1 MKITQRATITSINHL
16 NKTFEVKITNNSTA
30 LCAADNGK
38 VLLPLPKEKF
48 RDFFEVGDVIEF
60 KKKGELDVEIVNL
73 SCKVLRLARFKRELT
88 SILRRLDNDNHRL
101 KRCIILS
108 LGEPS
113 LVLLSIKKNPE
124 KINAITKAHEKI
136 ENNHEKF

>member
-1 MKITQRATITSINHL
+1 MKNKHTATIVSINDL
-16 NKTFEVKITNNSTA
+16 NKNFEVKITNNSTA

-48 RDFFEVGDVIEF
+48 RDFFEVGDVIEL
-60 KKKGELDVEIVNL
+60 KKTGELDVEIVNL

-88 SILRRLDNDNHRL
+88 SILRRLDNDNHPL

-108 LGEPS
+108 EPY

-124 KINAITKAHEKI
+124 KINFFTKAHEKI